1 MHLLGYCLIERVE
14 DDYFVRI
21 KSIEDYLK
29 NKYYYEKTATTQD
42 QIREEVRSRRERI
55 ELILRDIVFH
65 NMQSQYGKKAK
76 ERLTTYISGT
86 NDQTQLK
93 RMRDVPFNQALKELY
108 FNQLKFIMGKD
119 WKMYQNIFPDKVKF
133 EQFFD
138 VINNNRIDAHAK
150 DIDEEDYAVL
160 QIAFKYFEKAL
171 SDYL

>member
-1 MHLLGYCLIERVE
+1 
-14 DDYFVRI
+14 
-21 KSIEDYLK
+21 
-29 NKYYYEKTATTQD
+29 
-42 QIREEVRSRRERI
+42 
-55 ELILRDIVFH
+55 
-65 NMQSQYGKKAK
+65 
-76 ERLTTYISGT
+76 
-86 NDQTQLK
+86 
-93 RMRDVPFNQALKELY
+93 MRDVPFNQALKELY